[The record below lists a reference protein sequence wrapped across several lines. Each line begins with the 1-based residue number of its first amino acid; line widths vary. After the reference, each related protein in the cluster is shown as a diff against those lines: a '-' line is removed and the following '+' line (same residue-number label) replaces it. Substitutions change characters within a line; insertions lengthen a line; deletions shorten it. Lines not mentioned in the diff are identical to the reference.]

1 MGKNKKGYFIS
12 LEGIDGAGKS
22 TQIIFIQQL
31 LENLGKEVILTR
43 EPGGTSL
50 GEKIREILLSRD
62 EDSMLPY
69 SELLLI
75 FAARVDHLEKV
86 IIPALTEDKWVICE
100 RFTDS
105 SYAYQGGGRE
115 LPLELI
121 QLIEK
126 WTISSI
132 QPNLTFL
139 FDLPINISMQ
149 RKQGRD
155 RFEQEQNDFFERVRM
170 SYLQLAKQYTN
181 RYYIIDASLD
191 RLEIQKVIEKE
202 IFNFLKKIEYA

>member
-1 MGKNKKGYFIS
+1 MRKDEKGYFIS

-22 TQIIFIQQL
+22 TQIKFIQQL
-31 LENLGKEVILTR
+31 LERLDKEVILTR
-43 EPGGTSL
+43 EPGGTPL
-50 GEKIREILLSRD
+50 GEKVREILLSKD
-62 EDSMLPY
+62 EDSILPY

-86 IIPALTEDKWVICE
+86 IMPALAMGKWVICE

-115 LPLELI
+115 LPLEFI
-121 QLIEK
+121 QLVEK
-126 WTISSI
+126 WTISRL

-139 FDLPINISMQ
+139 LDLPVNIRTQ
-149 RKQGRD
+149 RKQSSD
-155 RFEQEQNDFFERVRM
+155 RFEQEQNDFFERVRV
-170 SYLQLAKQYTN
+170 SYLRLAKQYTN
-181 RYYIIDASLD
+181 RYCIIDASLE

-202 IFNFLKKIEYA
+202 VINFLSKIKYA